1 MVILEEKG
9 EPLEVTKEDK
19 PFKGVKLTKEM
30 LKTEEYWA
38 PVGTTKVDGE
48 RQDVMQKFKD
58 LELSEFMDIYT
69 TVSPAEFKEG
79 IKVLTDPTKAL
90 EMIRS
95 RDPGDT
101 SSKRKTM
108 DMLFLLAEKMTV
120 DPDLT
125 ALEIRKA
132 KGMIGFN
139 IIMEVFTRAFAGVAF
154 EETVKK
160 VSSMIQA

>member
-1 MVILEEKG
+1 MVLLEKEG
-9 EPLEVTKEDK
+9 DSLEVAKEDK
-19 PFKGVKLTKEM
+19 PFKGVKLTKAM
-30 LKTEEYWA
+30 LKTEEYWS

-79 IKVLTDPTKAL
+79 IKVLTNPEKAL
-90 EMIRS
+90 SMIRN

-101 SSKRKTM
+101 TSKAKTM
-108 DMLFLLAEKMTV
+108 DMLFLLAEKMTI

-125 ALEIRKA
+125 AEEIRTA

-139 IIMEVFTRAFAGVAF
+139 IIMEVFSRAFAGVAF